1 MSKLV
6 NENFINDIDSLIDLE
21 SFNSKYVQVSGISS
35 ADDDDKIINQF
46 KFVKTKFLKNK
57 NRTDVCKLVEFK
69 ESEKDD
75 NTKRL
80 NSDFKKGNM
89 VSKFSLENYLK
100 RIADKILNKKG
111 IRNVVLNLLAK
122 EEIDLE
128 NVILFRKLT
137 SRSNK
142 KDYVETLSKVVMNV
156 IEK

>member
-1 MSKLV
+1 MSKFV
-6 NENFINDIDSLIDLE
+6 NENFVNDIDSLIDLE
-21 SFNSKYVQVSGISS
+21 TFNSKYIQVSDISP
-35 ADDDDKIINQF
+35 ADDDQILNQF

-57 NRTDVCKLVEFK
+57 IRTDVCKLVEFK

-75 NTKRL
+75 NANSL
-80 NSDFKKGNM
+80 NSDVIMGNM
-89 VSKFSLENYLK
+89 GLKFSLENYIK

-128 NVILFRKLT
+128 NMILFRKLT